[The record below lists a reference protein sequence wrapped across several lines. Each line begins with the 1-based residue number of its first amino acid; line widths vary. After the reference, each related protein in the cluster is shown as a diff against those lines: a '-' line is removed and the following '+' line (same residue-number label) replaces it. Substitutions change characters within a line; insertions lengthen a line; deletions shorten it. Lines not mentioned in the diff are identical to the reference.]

1 MLAFQ
6 HHADTVGADDGPPMS
21 FMTRFPFFGRLMRW
35 VKAHPKIRRTI
46 FIGFFHLVGL
56 LTSIDAILSVRTAQG
71 AIGWAVSLNTFPYVA
86 VPAYW
91 VFGRSSFGGD
101 ILLRKK
107 VEAQLSDAEKKLAAD
122 LMAMRPLVDDVP
134 PPATLLERLAK
145 MPAVR
150 GNHVEL
156 LIDGEATFKSIFE
169 SIAQAREYVLVQFYI
184 IRDDELGR
192 RLKDALIERAK
203 AGVRCYLIYDEV
215 GSHGL
220 TDSFLADLK
229 AAGVEAHH
237 FNTQKG
243 DANRFQL
250 NFRNHRKVV
259 VVDGQTAFVGGHNV
273 GDEYLGKNP
282 KMGAWRDTHVKV
294 QGPVVQC
301 VQIAWVEDWKWAT
314 GNMPPLNWTPTVAPG
329 GQDGL
334 AFCLPTGPADEF
346 ETCTLFFLHAIQS
359 AKKRVWIA
367 SPYFVPDEQF
377 TSALQLAALRGV
389 DVRILLPKKADS
401 TMVQLSSYTYLPALE
416 KAGVQVWRYTE
427 GFLHEK
433 AIIVDGYCGV
443 GTANFDNRSFRLN
456 FEITLLFAEESTV
469 REAEAMFL
477 KDFSKST
484 RATAADYTERP
495 WYFRLAARTSWLMA
509 PIQ

>member
-1 MLAFQ
+1 MAPFSFLAAPLRWLKS
-6 HHADTVGADDGPPMS
+6 HPK
-21 FMTRFPFFGRLMRW
+21 TRRTLFFG
-35 VKAHPKIRRTI
+35 
-46 FIGFFHLVGL
+46 FCHLLGL
-56 LTSIDAILSVRTAQG
+56 LTSIDAVLSVRTAQG
-71 AIGWAVSLNTFPYVA
+71 AIGWAVSLNTFPYIA

-91 VFGRSSFGGD
+91 VFGRSNFEGY
-101 ILLRKK
+101 IVLRRKT
-107 VEAQLSDAEKKLAAD
+107 EAELTDEERKLAAD
-122 LMAMRPLVDDVP
+122 LLAMRPQAGEVP

-145 MPAVR
+145 MPATQ
-150 GNHVEL
+150 GNHTEL
-156 LIDGEATFKSIFE
+156 LIDGEATFRSIFE
-169 SIAQAREYVLVQFYI
+169 GIAEAKDYVLVEFYI

-192 RLKDALIERAK
+192 RLKDALIARAR
-203 AGVRCYLIYDEV
+203 AGVRCYLVYDEI

-220 TDSFLADLK
+220 TDGYVADLQ
-229 AAGVEAHH
+229 AAGVEVRH
-237 FNTQKG
+237 FNTRKG

-250 NFRNHRKVV
+250 NFRNHRKIV
-259 VVDGQTAFVGGHNV
+259 VVDGVTAFVGGHNV
-273 GDEYLGKNP
+273 GDEYLGKDP
-282 KMGAWRDTHVKV
+282 KIGAWRDTHLKV

-301 VQIAWVEDWKWAT
+301 VQIAWAEDWKWAA
-314 GNMPPLNWTPTVAPG
+314 GAIPPLNWSPKPAPG
-329 GQDGL
+329 GQNGL

-389 DVRILLPKKADS
+389 DVRILLPEKADS
-401 TMVQLSSYTYLPALE
+401 TLVQLSSYTYLPSLE
-416 KAGVQVWRYTE
+416 KAGVQVWRYTG

-433 AIIVDGYCGV
+433 ALIVDDYCGV

-456 FEITLLFAEESTV
+456 FEITLLFAEPSVV

-477 KDFSKST
+477 SDFAKST
-484 RATAADYTERP
+484 RAKATDYTGRP

>member
-1 MLAFQ
+1 MARFTFLTAPWRWFKE
-6 HHADTVGADDGPPMS
+6 HPK
-21 FMTRFPFFGRLMRW
+21 TRRTLFFG
-35 VKAHPKIRRTI
+35 
-46 FIGFFHLVGL
+46 FCHLLGL

-71 AIGWAVSLNTFPYVA
+71 AIGWAVSLNTFPYIA

-91 VFGRSSFGGD
+91 VFGRSNFEGY
-101 ILLRKK
+101 IVLRRKT
-107 VEAQLSDAEKKLAAD
+107 EAELSDKERKLAAD
-122 LMAMRPLVDDVP
+122 LLAMRPQAGDVP
-134 PPATLLERLAK
+134 PPALLLERLAK
-145 MPAVR
+145 MPATQ
-150 GNHVEL
+150 GNHTEL

-203 AGVRCYLIYDEV
+203 AGVRCYLIYDEI

-220 TDSFLADLK
+220 TDRYLADLK
-229 AAGVEAHH
+229 AAGVEAHY
-237 FNTQKG
+237 FNTRKG
-243 DANRFQL
+243 EANRFQL

-259 VVDGQTAFVGGHNV
+259 VVDGHTAFVGGHNV

-314 GNMPPLNWTPTVAPG
+314 GTIPDMNWTPKPAPG
-329 GQDGL
+329 GENGL
-334 AFCLPTGPADEF
+334 AFCLPSGPADEF

-401 TMVQLSSYTYLPALE
+401 TMVQLSSYTYLPVLE
-416 KAGVQVWRYTE
+416 KAGVQVWRYTN

-433 AIIVDGYCGV
+433 AILVDDYCGV

-456 FEITLLFAEESTV
+456 FEITLLFGEPTVV

-477 KDFSKST
+477 NDFSKST

-495 WYFRLAARTSWLMA
+495 WWFRLAARTSWLMA

>member
-1 MLAFQ
+1 MAKFPRLTAPLAWLK
-6 HHADTVGADDGPPMS
+6 ARPKLKRTL
-21 FMTRFPFFGRLMRW
+21 FF
-35 VKAHPKIRRTI
+35 
-46 FIGFFHLVGL
+46 GFFHLLGL

-91 VFGRSSFGGD
+91 VFGRSNFEGY
-101 ILLRKK
+101 IVLRRKA
-107 VEAQLSDAEKKLAAD
+107 EAELSDAERKLAAD
-122 LMAMRPLVDDVP
+122 LLAMRPQGSEVP

-145 MPAVR
+145 MPATK
-150 GNHVEL
+150 GNHTEL
-156 LIDGEATFKSIFE
+156 LIDGEATFRSIFE

-192 RLKDALIERAK
+192 RLKDALIERSK
-203 AGVRCYLIYDEV
+203 AGVRCYLIYDEI

-220 TDSFLADLK
+220 TDGYLADLK
-229 AAGVEAHH
+229 AAGVEAHY
-237 FNTQKG
+237 FNTRKG
-243 DANRFQL
+243 EANRFQL

-259 VVDGQTAFVGGHNV
+259 IVDGQTAFVGGHNV

-314 GNMPPLNWTPTVAPG
+314 GNIPSLNWTPKPAPG
-329 GQDGL
+329 GENGL
-334 AFCLPTGPADEF
+334 AFCLPSGPADEF
-346 ETCTLFFLHAIQS
+346 ETCTLFFLYAIQS

-389 DVRILLPKKADS
+389 DVRILLPKRADS
-401 TMVQLSSYTYLPALE
+401 AMVQLSSYTYLPELE
-416 KAGVQVWRYTE
+416 KAGVQVWRYTD

-433 AIIVDGYCGV
+433 AILVDDYCGV

-456 FEITLLFAEESTV
+456 FEITLLFAEPAVV
-469 REAEAMFL
+469 REAETMFL
-477 KDFSKST
+477 NDFSKST
-484 RATAADYTERP
+484 RATAADFTERP
-495 WYFRLAARTSWLMA
+495 WWFRLAARTSWLMA

>member
-1 MLAFQ
+1 MARF
-6 HHADTVGADDGPPMS
+6 S
-21 FMTRFPFFGRLMRW
+21 FFTAPLRW
-35 VKAHPKIRRTI
+35 FKAHPKTRRTL
-46 FIGFFHLVGL
+46 FFGFCHLLGL
-56 LTSIDAILSVRTAQG
+56 LTSIDAVLNVRTAQG
-71 AIGWAVSLNTFPYVA
+71 AIGWTVSLNTFPYIA

-91 VFGRSSFGGD
+91 IFGRSNFEGYVV
-101 ILLRKK
+101 LRKK
-107 VEAQLSDAEKKLAAD
+107 TEAELSDKERKLAED
-122 LMAMRPLVDDVP
+122 LLAMRPHTSEVP
-134 PPATLLERLAK
+134 APATLLERLAK
-145 MPAVR
+145 MPATQ

-156 LIDGEATFKSIFE
+156 LIDGEATFRSIFE

-192 RLKDALIERAK
+192 RLKDALIERSK
-203 AGVRCYLIYDEV
+203 AGVPCYLVYDEI

-220 TDSFLADLK
+220 TDSYLADLK
-229 AAGVEAHH
+229 SAGVETHP
-237 FNTQKG
+237 FNTRKG
-243 DANRFQL
+243 DDNRFQL

-259 VVDGQTAFVGGHNV
+259 VVDGHTAFVGGHNV
-273 GDEYLGKNP
+273 GDEYLGKHP
-282 KMGAWRDTHVKV
+282 EMGAWRDTHVKV

-314 GNMPPLNWTPTVAPG
+314 GSIPNLNWIPKPAPG
-329 GQDGL
+329 GENGL
-334 AFCLPTGPADEF
+334 AFCLPSGPADEF

-389 DVRILLPKKADS
+389 DVRILLPEKADS
-401 TMVQLSSYTYLPALE
+401 NMVQLSSYTYLPKLD
-416 KAGVQVWRYTE
+416 KAGVQVWRYTS

-433 AIIVDGYCGV
+433 AILVDDYCGV

-456 FEITLLFAEESTV
+456 FEITLLFGEPSVV

-477 KDFSKST
+477 NDFSKST

-495 WYFRLAARTSWLMA
+495 WWFRLAARTSWLMA